1 VERERVVDT
10 ELMKQFLTILT
21 MLPASLILLR
31 AAGSFPSPQS
41 NHLGA
46 ALPNAAT
53 FCVFYSAFNDTR
65 SGSNETW
72 MTQLKK
78 TYLDSKQINGNS
90 RYEIESAGEEALKA
104 AVPVSHPLQL
114 RSIPATPQ

>member
-1 VERERVVDT
+1 MERERVVDT

-31 AAGSFPSPQS
+31 AGGSFPSPQS

-46 ALPNAAT
+46 ALSDAAT
-53 FCVFYSAFNDTR
+53 CCVCYAACNDAR

-78 TYLDSKQINGNS
+78 TYLDSKQIDGNS
-90 RYEIESAGEEALKA
+90 RYEIESAGEEAFKA